1 MLNKIPKIIHQIW
14 VGSKE
19 MPVEWM
25 QTWKDKHSEWEFML
39 WDNESV
45 FKHNFRHKD
54 KIERCIAKG
63 LPHGAAD
70 IIRYEILYEFGGVV
84 APADSICLLPIDEL
98 LDIEEDCFCCYQ
110 HEVKRPGILSPH
122 LGTSVNNELMGK
134 IIDRIPS
141 NIKQPWQQTGNLL
154 LTKMVKEL
162 GYPIKI
168 YPSVFFIP
176 VYNDNTT
183 QEGKSYAD
191 HKWGSTLHRY
201 KTIRKT

>member
-39 WDNESV
+39 WDNASV
-45 FKHNFRHKD
+45 AKHDFRHKD

-110 HEVKRPGILSPH
+110 HEVKRPGLLSPH
-122 LGTSVNNELMGK
+122 LGTSANNGLMAK

-154 LTKMVKEL
+154 LTKIVKEL
-162 GYPIKI
+162 GYPIKV
-168 YPSVFFIP
+168 YPSVTFIP
-176 VYNDNTT
+176 TYNDGSK
-183 QEGKSYAD
+183 QEGKA
-191 HKWGSTLHRY
+191 HAEHLWGSTLHRY

>member
-14 VGSKE
+14 VGNKE

-25 QTWKDKHSEWEFML
+25 QTWKEKHSEWEFML

-45 FKHNFRHKD
+45 AKHDFRRKD

-110 HEVKRPGILSPH
+110 HETKRPGLLSPH
-122 LGTSVNNELMGK
+122 LGTSVNNELMRT
-134 IIDRIPS
+134 IIDRIS
-141 NIKQPWQQTGNLL
+141 TNIKQPWQQTGNLL
-154 LTKMVKEL
+154 LTNIVSEL
-162 GYPIKI
+162 EYPIKI

-183 QEGKSYAD
+183 QEGKAYAV
-191 HKWGSTLHRY
+191 HLWGSTLHRY